1 EGEQVDVPDL
11 CRTSGGE
18 NTQTHREHPHGALR
32 EDQQASFVDPV
43 HDRTAQE
50 AEEEH
55 RQELERRGQTES
67 DSAPAT
73 ELEDQPVLGDALHP
87 GTGVGQKLTQG
98 VQAVITY
105 GQGSEHGDTCHPFLP
120 VLPGLRGEAV
130 WVQYW

>member
-1 EGEQVDVPDL
+1 LVLSCSPL
-11 CRTSGGE
+11 FSLSPWRA
-18 NTQTHREHPHGALR
+18 PHHTRFPYTTLFRSAR
-32 EDQQASFVDPV
+32 
-43 HDRTAQE
+43 E

-73 ELEDQPVLGDALHP
+73 ESEDQPVLGDALHP

-105 GQGSEHGDTCHPFLP
+105 GQGSARGDTCHPFLP

-130 WVQYW
+130 WVQYRKLKSKHR